1 MLNMTIGY
9 ELLHAF
15 FWINIGALLYLVDRG
30 RRGGESPLES
40 PGLPTSLELGS
51 ATR

>member
-15 FWINIGALLYLVDRG
+15 FWINIGALLSKVDQNRSD
-30 RRGGESPLES
+30 ESLPESTQIPAHLEFG
-40 PGLPTSLELGS
+40 P